1 MAQNSEHINPLNH
14 KINYLY
20 QISNIIVNLGINK
33 GEKNDN
39 YSFQLTRIQNSLLIS
54 IVDSPENYLFNA
66 DDKYDMRKVLTS
78 SVNSS

>member
-1 MAQNSEHINPLNH
+1 MAQISEHI
-14 KINYLY
+14 IF
-20 QISNIIVNLGINK
+20 SNQKSHSYDQASKIIVNLGINK